1 MKTRCFI
8 IGLLLTTYLNGFS
21 RHQTSAGCLPN
32 AKGIDLSGLYIHA
45 GRISAGSFNHENG
58 LSLWNEIA
66 VSKNEIPKRNMKD
79 YVGSYTFIQGNVPVD
94 SVLVK
99 LHNDSVLVAEASNG
113 WAYLK
118 YVKEDEFE
126 LSEYNGQVLFL
137 RNDTTRIVIGVK
149 VVILTSDI
157 EVEGIRTLPKAI
169 E

>member
-32 AKGIDLSGLYIHA
+32 ANGIDLYIHA
-45 GRISAGSFNHENG
+45 GRISAGSFNHKNDR
-58 LSLWNEIA
+58 SLWIEIA
-66 VSKNEIPKRNMKD
+66 GSKNEIPKRNMKD
-79 YVGSYTFIQGNVPVD
+79 YVGSYTFVQGNVPVD

-157 EVEGIRTLPKAI
+157 EVEGKRTLPKTI